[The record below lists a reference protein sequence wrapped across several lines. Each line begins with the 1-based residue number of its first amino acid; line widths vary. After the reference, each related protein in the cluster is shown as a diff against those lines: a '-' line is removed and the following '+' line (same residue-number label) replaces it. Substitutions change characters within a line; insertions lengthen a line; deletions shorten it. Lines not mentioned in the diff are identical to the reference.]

1 MNRDATIRTAQSII
15 SNHRQ
20 KLYGKAEDNFKNIA
34 VRWSQLLS
42 IEIKPWH
49 VGVMMADLKLARLC
63 NGAHPDSFVDG
74 IGYLA
79 LASELSSDELEV
91 RPIDERSTTL

>member
-34 VRWSQLLS
+34 ARWTQLLG

-49 VGVMMADLKLARLC
+49 VGVMMADVKLARLC
-63 NGAHPDSFVDG
+63 NGPHPDGFVDG

-79 LASELSSDELEV
+79 LASELSSDELEM
-91 RPIDERSTTL
+91 RAIDEGSTAL